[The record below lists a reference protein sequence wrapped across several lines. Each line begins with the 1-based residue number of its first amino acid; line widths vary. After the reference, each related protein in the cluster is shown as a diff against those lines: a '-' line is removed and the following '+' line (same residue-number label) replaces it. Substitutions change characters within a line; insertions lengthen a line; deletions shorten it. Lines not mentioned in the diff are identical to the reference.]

1 VRVVVMAY
9 QDIGYVCLD
18 ELLALRAEVAL
29 VVTHPDPVN
38 ENIWFR
44 SVADRARKAG
54 LPVLRPP
61 SVNAPDVVAAIA
73 GLAPDFLFS
82 FYFREII
89 GPEVLGLARR
99 GALNLHG
106 SLLPRYRGRC
116 PVNWVL
122 INGERETGVTLHYM
136 EARPDRGDIV
146 AQRAVP
152 IADDDTALSLNRKLG
167 EAARALLREAY
178 PLLAAGTAPRSPQ
191 DHARATSFGGRRPE
205 DGRIAWHQPARRLYD
220 LIRAVTAPYPGAFT
234 TYRGERLF
242 VWWARPLDLGPRVG
256 APGEVVEIRPGAG
269 VVVAAGSGALLLD
282 RVQLA
287 GRDEQR
293 ADELAVRTGLVMGER
308 LGGDD
313 AAWERA

>member
-1 VRVVVMAY
+1 MRVVVMAY

-293 ADELAVRTGLVMGER
+293 ADELAVQTGLVMGER

>member
-1 VRVVVMAY
+1 MRVVVMAY

-287 GRDEQR
+287 GHDEQR
-293 ADELAVRTGLVMGER
+293 ADELAVQTGLVMGER

>member
-1 VRVVVMAY
+1 MRVVVMAY

-136 EARPDRGDIV
+136 EAKPDRGDIV

-167 EAARALLREAY
+167 EAARALLRATY
-178 PLLAAGTAPRSPQ
+178 PLLAAGTAPRIPQ
-191 DHARATSFGGRRPE
+191 DHARATRFGGRRPE
-205 DGRIAWHQPARRLYD
+205 DGRIAWHEPARRLYD

-287 GRDEQR
+287 GHDEQR

-313 AAWERA
+313 AAGERA

>member
-1 VRVVVMAY
+1 MRVVVMAY

-44 SVADRARKAG
+44 SVAERARKAG

-82 FYFREII
+82 FYFREIV
-89 GPEVLGLARR
+89 GPEVLALARR

-287 GRDEQR
+287 GHDEQR
-293 ADELAVRTGLVMGER
+293 ADELAVQTGLVMGER

>member
-1 VRVVVMAY
+1 MRVVVMAY

-167 EAARALLREAY
+167 EAARELLREAY

-287 GRDEQR
+287 GHDEQR
-293 ADELAVRTGLVMGER
+293 ADELAVQTGLVMGER

>member
-1 VRVVVMAY
+1 MRVVVMAY

-178 PLLAAGTAPRSPQ
+178 PLLAAGTAPRIPQ

-287 GRDEQR
+287 GHDEQR
-293 ADELAVRTGLVMGER
+293 ADELAVQTGLVMGER

>member
-1 VRVVVMAY
+1 MAY

-29 VVTHPDPVN
+29 VVTHPDPAH

-44 SVADRARKAG
+44 SVAERARQAG
-54 LPVLRPP
+54 LPVLIPP
-61 SVNAPDVVAAIA
+61 SVNAPDVVATIA

-89 GPEVLGLARR
+89 GPDLLGLARR

-122 INGERETGVTLHYM
+122 LHGERETGVTLHYM
-136 EARPDRGDIV
+136 EAKPD
-146 AQRAVP
+146 
-152 IADDDTALSLNRKLG
+152 
-167 EAARALLREAY
+167 
-178 PLLAAGTAPRSPQ
+178 
-191 DHARATSFGGRRPE
+191 
-205 DGRIAWHQPARRLYD
+205 
-220 LIRAVTAPYPGAFT
+220 
-234 TYRGERLF
+234 RGERLF
-242 VWWARPLDLGPRVG
+242 VWWARPLDPGARVG
-256 APGEVVEIRPGAG
+256 APGEVMEIRPGAG
-269 VVVAAGSGALLLD
+269 VVVAAGSGTLLLE

-308 LGGDD
+308 LGSDE
-313 AAWERA
+313 AAGERAGES